1 MGEGMKNKGKKLL
14 ELCLFMIAFSVLA
27 IKTPCMAQEMDPTE
41 SQAPAQALSRPSSST
56 VSRQD
61 ETQTGAATNGSQ
73 AGSQASGSSGLA
85 SRVKEF
91 SRNGPKRESW
101 NTINLGTKY
110 VNALFGGLGGFGFG
124 VQVTSADTFRFV
136 EFRASA
142 ITNTRLYRRFE
153 GEAYF
158 PEVFHKNTHADV
170 WFDYVRRT
178 RDNFYGIG
186 PRIPNTSQT
195 NFDLEERSY
204 NATLYHDFSRNLQV
218 GGYFRVANSSTYKGQ
233 RDKDIPID
241 QLFSGDPNT
250 VPVANW
256 APGLFINNKI
266 LSYGGFAEYDLRN
279 KSSGLTKG
287 AYLYGRIGSANGLNN
302 KDAFSDY
309 GWLEAELDGRGYIPL
324 GSDKTSLALRGYAS
338 LKNPRGGS
346 QIPFYDLSYLGGRM
360 YVRGFRAYR
369 FRGNNSLLGSAE
381 LRQTVWTQ
389 SEVRGLDVFA
399 FGDGGQVWG
408 DNRSQTDPTILAN
421 QKFDSKNW
429 RGSIGGGFQ
438 YRYSKDLAARIELG
452 HSNERNLFYVSV
464 SRGF

>member
-1 MGEGMKNKGKKLL
+1 MNDQRKKLIK
-14 ELCLFMIAFSVLA
+14 LCLITISVLA
-27 IKTPCMAQEMDPTE
+27 LKSPCVAQETNITRTQAIPT
-41 SQAPAQALSRPSSST
+41 SST
-56 VSRQD
+56 SAQSPHD
-61 ETQTGAATNGSQ
+61 EPETEETQTSN
-73 AGSQASGSSGLA
+73 AGGQASGSSGFA

-91 SRNGPKRESW
+91 SRNAPKRESW

-110 VNALFGGLGGFGFG
+110 VNAVFGGLGGFGFG
-124 VQVTSADTFRFV
+124 VQLTSADKFRFV

-153 GEAYF
+153 AEAYF
-158 PEVFHKNTHADV
+158 PEVFDAKTHGDV

-204 NATLYHDFSRNLQV
+204 NASLYRDLSPNLQV
-218 GGYFRVANSSTYKGQ
+218 GGYFRVSNSSTYRGQ
-233 RDKDIPID
+233 RDNDVPVD

-266 LSYGGFAEYDLRN
+266 LSYGGFAEYDGRN
-279 KSSGLTKG
+279 NASGLTRG
-287 AYLYGRIGSANGLNN
+287 TYLYGRIASADGLTN
-302 KDAFSDY
+302 KGAFSDY
-309 GWLEAELDGRGYIPL
+309 GWLEAEFDGRGYIPL
-324 GSDKTSLALRGYAS
+324 GGDKTSLALRAYAS

-346 QIPFYDLSYLGGRM
+346 QIPFYDLSYLGGRT
-360 YVRGFRAYR
+360 YVRGFRSYR
-369 FRGNNSLLGSAE
+369 FRGNNSFLGSAE

-389 SEVRGLDVFA
+389 SEARGLDVFG

-408 DNRSQTDPTILAN
+408 DNRSQTDPMILAN

-429 RGSIGGGFQ
+429 KGSFGGGLQ
-438 YRYSKDLAARIELG
+438 YRYSKDFAARIEVG
-452 HSNERNLFYVSV
+452 HSNERTLFYFSI

>member
-1 MGEGMKNKGKKLL
+1 MKDKRKKLL
-14 ELCLFMIAFSVLA
+14 GLCLLTIALSAFA
-27 IKTPCMAQEMDPTE
+27 NPCIAQETDTT
-41 SQAPAQALSRPSSST
+41 QATPSSST
-56 VSRQD
+56 VSRPD
-61 ETQTGAATNGSQ
+61 ETESATAETRVPQ
-73 AGSQASGSSGLA
+73 AGSQTSGSSGFA

-91 SRNGPKRESW
+91 SRNGPRREGW

-110 VNALFGGLGGFGFG
+110 VNAVFGGLGGFGFG
-124 VQVTSADTFRFV
+124 VQLTSADTFRYV

-153 GEAYF
+153 AEAYF
-158 PEVFHKNTHADV
+158 PEVFDKNTHADV
-170 WFDYVRRT
+170 WFDYIRRT

-204 NATLYHDFSRNLQV
+204 NGSLYHDFSPNLQV
-218 GGYFRVANSSTYKGQ
+218 GGYVSVSNSSTYRGQ
-233 RDKDIPID
+233 RDDDIPID

-256 APGLFINNKI
+256 APGLFINTRI
-266 LSYGGFAEYDLRN
+266 LSYGGFAEYDRRN
-279 KSSGLTKG
+279 NSSGLTRG
-287 AYLYGRIGSANGLNN
+287 AYLYGRIGSADGLKNN
-302 KDAFSDY
+302 DAFSDY
-309 GWLEAELDGRGYIPL
+309 GWLEAELEGRGYIPL
-324 GSDKTSLALRGYAS
+324 RGDKTSLALRGYTS

-360 YVRGFRAYR
+360 YVRGFRSYR
-369 FRGNNSLLGSAE
+369 FRANNSLLGSAE

-389 SEVRGLDVFA
+389 GEVRGLDVFV

-421 QKFDSKNW
+421 QKFDSNNW
-429 RGSIGGGFQ
+429 KGSFGGGLQ
-438 YRYSKDLAARIELG
+438 YRYSKDFAARIELG
-452 HSNERNLFYVSV
+452 HSNERNLVYFSI

>member
-1 MGEGMKNKGKKLL
+1 MKMKRKKLVTL
-14 ELCLFMIAFSVLA
+14 SLFAIVFLALALKNPCL
-27 IKTPCMAQEMDPTE
+27 AQETETTRLPAQVLSTPVDSTVGQDDEKEVGSSE
-41 SQAPAQALSRPSSST
+41 SQTSPG
-56 VSRQD
+56 
-61 ETQTGAATNGSQ
+61 TQS
-73 AGSQASGSSGLA
+73 SGSSGLA

-91 SRNGPKRESW
+91 SRNGPKREGW

-124 VQVTSADTFRFV
+124 IQLTSADTFRFV

-153 GEAYF
+153 AEAYF
-158 PEVFHKNTHADV
+158 PEVGDKDTHADV
-170 WFDYVRRT
+170 WFDYTRRT

-186 PRIPNTSQT
+186 PNIPNTQT

-204 NATLYHDFSRNLQV
+204 NASLYRDFSPDLQA
-218 GGYFRVANSSTYKGQ
+218 GGYFSVSNSSTYRGQ
-233 RDKDIPID
+233 RDDDIPID

-250 VPVANW
+250 VPVTNW
-256 APGLFINNKI
+256 APGLFINTKI
-266 LSYGGFAEYDLRN
+266 LSYGGFAEYDVRN
-279 KSSGLTKG
+279 NSSGLTRG
-287 AYLYGRIGSANGLNN
+287 AYLYGRVGSAHGLDN

-324 GSDKTSLALRGYAS
+324 GSNKTSLALRAYAS

-346 QIPFYDLSYLGGRM
+346 QIPFYDLSFLGGRN
-360 YVRGFRAYR
+360 YVRGFRSYR
-369 FRGNNSLLGSAE
+369 FRGNNSFLGSAE
-381 LRQTVWTQ
+381 LRRTVWTQ
-389 SEVRGLDVFA
+389 SEVQGLDVFV

-429 RGSIGGGFQ
+429 KGSFGGGFQ
-438 YRYSKDLAARIELG
+438 YRYSKDFAARIELG
-452 HSNERNLFYVSV
+452 HSNERNLIYVSI

>member
-1 MGEGMKNKGKKLL
+1 MKDTRKKLVG
-14 ELCLFMIAFSVLA
+14 LCLFTIALLTFAS
-27 IKTPCMAQEMDPTE
+27 PCVAQETNTTQ
-41 SQAPAQALSRPSSST
+41 STPSSST
-56 VSRQD
+56 ISRTD
-61 ETQTGAATNGSQ
+61 ETESETAETRVPQ
-73 AGSQASGSSGLA
+73 AGSQASGSSGFA

-91 SRNGPKRESW
+91 SRNGPKREGW

-110 VNALFGGLGGFGFG
+110 VNAVFGGLGGFGFG
-124 VQVTSADTFRFV
+124 VQVTSADTFRYV

-153 GEAYF
+153 AEAYF
-158 PEVFHKNTHADV
+158 PEVFDKNTHADV
-170 WFDYVRRT
+170 WFDYIRRT

-186 PRIPNTSQT
+186 PRISNTSQT

-204 NATLYHDFSRNLQV
+204 NGSLYHDFSPNLQV
-218 GGYFRVANSSTYKGQ
+218 GGYVRVSNSSTYRGQ
-233 RDKDIPID
+233 RDDDIPID

-250 VPVANW
+250 VPITNW
-256 APGLFINNKI
+256 APGLFINTRI
-266 LSYGGFAEYDLRN
+266 LSYGGFAEYDRRN
-279 KSSGLTKG
+279 NSSGLTRG
-287 AYLYGRIGSANGLNN
+287 AYLYGRIGSVDGLKNN
-302 KDAFSDY
+302 DAFSDY

-324 GSDKTSLALRGYAS
+324 RGDKTSLALRGYTR

-360 YVRGFRAYR
+360 YVRGFRSYR

-389 SEVRGLDVFA
+389 SEVRGLDVFV

-421 QKFDSKNW
+421 QKFDSNNW
-429 RGSIGGGFQ
+429 KGSFGGGLQ
-438 YRYSKDLAARIELG
+438 YRYSKDFAARIEIG
-452 HSNERNLFYVSV
+452 HSNERNLVYVSI